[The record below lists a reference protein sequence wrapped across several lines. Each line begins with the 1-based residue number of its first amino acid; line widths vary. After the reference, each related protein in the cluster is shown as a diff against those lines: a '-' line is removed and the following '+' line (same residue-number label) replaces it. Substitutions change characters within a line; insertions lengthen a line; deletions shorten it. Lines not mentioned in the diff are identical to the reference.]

1 MAPSWASFV
10 RKPALIST
18 LLLSSA
24 LNLCN
29 AAPSIE
35 VDLQAA
41 FLAPP
46 FLLELM
52 YVRVYISHRTTISN
66 GNIEKPQQPRMPP
79 ASSLSLTQSRLAAS
93 RINIP

>member
-1 MAPSWASFV
+1 MAPSWTSLL

-41 FLAPP
+41 FPAPP

-52 YVRVYISHRTTISN
+52 YVRVHYTN
-66 GNIEKPQQPRMPP
+66 V
-79 ASSLSLTQSRLAAS
+79 
-93 RINIP
+93 